1 MQYLTKLPHSPQRR
15 TSLALLSWAALAGNL
30 AVAAGV
36 AGCGFK
42 LRGAQSF
49 AFNSML
55 VMSPGATSLVQELQR
70 GLEDNAVKV
79 VNDAKLQATVQ
90 VVLDVL
96 SEQREKSVVGVT
108 SSGQVR
114 ELQLR
119 LRVKFRLRTA
129 TGKDLIEETEL
140 LQQRDISFN
149 ETAALS
155 KEAEEVQLYRSM
167 QTDMVQQLLRRLAA
181 VRAL

>member
-1 MQYLTKLPHSPQRR
+1 MQTRPALLHSLQRR
-15 TSLALLSWAALAGNL
+15 TSLALLSWAALVGTL
-30 AVAAGV
+30 ATLE
-36 AGCGFK
+36 GCGFK
-42 LRGAQSF
+42 LRGAQSL
-49 AFNSML
+49 AFSSAL
-55 VMSPGATSLVQELQR
+55 VQSPSATSLVQELQR
-70 GLEDNAVKV
+70 GLEDSAVKV
-79 VNDAKLQATVQ
+79 VSDAKLQATVQ

-96 SEQREKSVVGVT
+96 NEQREKSVVGVT

-119 LRVKFRLRTA
+119 LRLKFRLRTA

-167 QTDMVQQLLRRLAA
+167 QTDMVQQLLRRLGA